1 MKTVQKG
8 FTLIELMIVVAI
20 IGILAAVAIP
30 AYQDYIARSQVTEGT
45 NLAGGLKTEINDNLQ
60 AGACTNVDTAQ
71 NTVTGKYSILV
82 VGGAPGTT
90 AVSKYSALQI
100 TGTPVAV
107 TGANQDTGCLI
118 TITYNKA
125 DGTNAVA
132 TASGKGA
139 GGTAVSTAIAEKTL
153 VLSLRANGSLK
164 SNGAGTIDPKY
175 VPKGL
180 LN

>member
-45 NLAGGLKTEINDNLQ
+45 GLAGGLKTEINDNLQ
-60 AGACTNVDTAQ
+60 GAVCTSTATSE
-71 NTVTGKYSILV
+71 NYA
-82 VGGAPGTT
+82 VG
-90 AVSKYSALQI
+90 KYSALLVS
-100 TGTPVAV
+100 GTPTAGV
-107 TGANQDTGCLI
+107 TGANDDTGCII
-118 TITYNKA
+118 TITYNNA
-125 DGTNAVA
+125 NGTNAVA

-139 GGTAVSTAIAEKTL
+139 GGTAVSTAIAGKTL

-164 SNGAGTIDPKY
+164 SDGTGTLEVKY
-175 VPKGL
+175 IPKGL

>member
-45 NLAGGLKTEINDNLQ
+45 GLAGGLKTEINDNLQ
-60 AGACTNVDTAQ
+60 GAVCTSTATSE
-71 NTVTGKYSILV
+71 NFA
-82 VGGAPGTT
+82 VG
-90 AVSKYSALQI
+90 KYSALQVS
-100 TGTPVAV
+100 GTPVAV
-107 TGANQDTGCLI
+107 TGANDDTGCLI
-118 TITYNKA
+118 TVTYNNA
-125 DGTNAVA
+125 NGTNAVA

-139 GGTAVSTAIAEKTL
+139 GGTAVSTAIAGKTL

-164 SNGAGTIDPKY
+164 SDGTGTLEVKY
-175 VPKGL
+175 IPKGL

>member
-45 NLAGGLKTEINDNLQ
+45 GLAGGLKTEINDNLQ
-60 AGACTNVDTAQ
+60 GALCTSTSASENYA
-71 NTVTGKYSILV
+71 
-82 VGGAPGTT
+82 VG
-90 AVSKYSALQI
+90 KYSALQVSGAPI
-100 TGTPVAV
+100 AI
-107 TGANQDTGCLI
+107 TGANDDTGCII
-118 TITYNKA
+118 TITYNAA
-125 DGTNAVA
+125 DGSNAVA
-132 TASGKGA
+132 AASGKGS
-139 GGTAVSTAIAEKTL
+139 GGTAVSTAIASKTL
-153 VLSLRANGSLK
+153 VLSLRGNGSLK
-164 SNGAGTIDPKY
+164 RVAGAPGGTLDVKY

>member
-45 NLAGGLKTEINDNLQ
+45 GLAGGLKTEINDNLQ
-60 AGACTNVDTAQ
+60 GASCGTPTTNTTENFA
-71 NTVTGKYSILV
+71 
-82 VGGAPGTT
+82 VG
-90 AVSKYSALQI
+90 KYSALEI
-100 TGTPVAV
+100 SGTPVAI
-107 TGANQDTGCLI
+107 TGANEDTGCII

-132 TASGKGA
+132 AASGKGS
-139 GGTAVSTAIAEKTL
+139 GGTAVSTAIAEKVI
-153 VLSLRANGSLK
+153 VLSLRGNGSLK
-164 SNGAGTIDPKY
+164 VQDLGGTTTMDPKY
-175 VPKGL
+175 IPKGL